1 MRDLYHGSTEDIME
15 IDFRKG
21 KGYKDFGKG
30 FYATAVKKHADSIAL
45 RSQIPRCKHTGH
57 QICSDASIGVFDPR
71 GSRQISVQ
79 ARLLGSLLRGNKK
92 ALQARE
98 ERLRKRISGYKAK
111 TFTAYR
117 YNLEFDDRCISVP
130 GNLKIKVFQMADKE
144 WMRFILKN
152 RDSEISVH
160 NYDIVIGPTADENTV
175 TIINSYKEE
184 LEDTDYADETLEA
197 LISELKPENL
207 PKQYFFGTQAAIHL
221 LRFKNVRREIVG

>member
-45 RSQIPRCKHTGH
+45 R
-57 QICSDASIGVFDPR
+57 
-71 GSRQISVQ
+71 
-79 ARLLGSLLRGNKK
+79 NKK

-152 RDSEISVH
+152 RDSEFSVH
-160 NYDIVIGPTADENTV
+160 DYDIVIGPTADENTV

-184 LEDTDYADETLEA
+184 LEASNYADETLEA